1 MSVTWICEQIRKNL
15 IKCEAEK
22 SKSKP
27 PYIPLAKAQGLYGNL
42 RAVCGFQANQIDY
55 STLGVIILRS
65 CDISG
70 ETGAKIMDF
79 SLTDRQRQVRELARR
94 FTDEEIIPTA
104 RENDTKERFPA
115 DIIRKMGAA
124 GLLGGVILAEY
135 GGSGFDNISDAL
147 IFEEIGRGCSSVRT
161 TLSVQVSLVE
171 QLIYR
176 WGSEEQKKRYLPR
189 LCRGEILGC
198 FALTEPG
205 AGSDAAG
212 IITLATQKGKG
223 WVLNGTKTWI
233 SNGGVAELAIV
244 FARTDPAEG
253 HEGISAFIVEKGT
266 PGFSSMEIKGKLGL
280 RASNTAGLSF
290 NKCVIPGDALLG
302 KVGEGFRI
310 AMAALDNGRYG
321 VAAGC
326 VGIMTGCID
335 ACIVYARERKQF
347 GRPIATFQLVQ
358 EMIARMVVD
367 RDAARLLVFRA
378 GELKDRGVGS
388 TLETSIAKYF
398 ASEAAVRVA
407 LDAIQIHGAYGY
419 SNAYTVERYLR
430 DAKVATIYE
439 GTSQIQKLIIGEH
452 VLGVRAF
459 T

>member
-1 MSVTWICEQIRKNL
+1 MTTLAPPSS
-15 IKCEAEK
+15 
-22 SKSKP
+22 SK
-27 PYIPLAKAQGLYGNL
+27 
-42 RAVCGFQANQIDY
+42 
-55 STLGVIILRS
+55 RS
-65 CDISG
+65 AG
-70 ETGAKIMDF
+70 G
-79 SLTDRQRQVRELARR
+79 ARR
-94 FTDEEIIPTA
+94 I
-104 RENDTKERFPA
+104 
-115 DIIRKMGAA
+115 
-124 GLLGGVILAEY
+124 
-135 GGSGFDNISDAL
+135 
-147 IFEEIGRGCSSVRT
+147 RT

-198 FALTEPG
+198 FALTEPE
-205 AGSDAAG
+205 AGSDASG
-212 IITLATQKGKG
+212 ITTQASQQGDG
-223 WVLNGTKTWI
+223 WVINGTKTWI
-233 SNGGVAELAIV
+233 SNGGVAEIAII
-244 FARTDPAEG
+244 FARTDPVEG
-253 HEGISAFIVEKGT
+253 HEGISAFIVERGT

-290 NKCVIPGDALLG
+290 KKCVLPGNALVG
-302 KVGEGFRI
+302 KAGEGFRI
-310 AMAALDNGRYG
+310 AMASLDSGRYG

-326 VGIMTGCID
+326 VGIMSGCID
-335 ACIVYARERKQF
+335 ACVVYAGERKQF

-358 EMIARMVVD
+358 EMVARMVVD
-367 RDAARLLVFRA
+367 RDAARFLVFRA

-407 LDAIQIHGAYGY
+407 LDAIQLHGAYGY
-419 SNAYTVERYLR
+419 SNAYPVERYLR

-459 T
+459 TS